1 MTDIKEKFS
10 NLIEEQ
16 NLKISGGPFV
26 VKNFLKNVEDY
37 LNKDLRNK
45 MDTLL
50 EKPEEMMNEI
60 KEF

>member
-1 MTDIKEKFS
+1 MSEVKEKFRD
-10 NLIEEQ
+10 LIEEQ
-16 NLKISGGPFV
+16 NLNISDGPFV

-37 LNKDLRNK
+37 LNQDLRNK

-50 EKPEEMMNEI
+50 EKPLEMMNEI